1 MFEDVLVNQNPHWD
15 GLVYPEGVPRRI
27 LEYVKKHLDLP
38 QVLSFVGVRR
48 AGKSTLMRQVINH
61 LIRDHGIPPRNILF
75 CNLEMPVLNRYRTD
89 VANLDRL
96 YEDYLKLAA
105 PEGRIYIF
113 LDEVQFFPDWQ
124 VFVKY
129 RYEQGGLKFLVTGS
143 NSRLLSSEF
152 MTLLSGRTL
161 SVEVFPFSFVEFL
174 LARGITVSDEVSVL
188 QQRLRLQ
195 TLGDEYLQTGGFPE
209 VVSLEVQAFRNEVL
223 GMYARTILQQD
234 IVPRFAVKKP
244 ADLET
249 LFLYLMTNVSALYS
263 PKRLAD
269 LVGLSDK
276 TVKDYLAY
284 YGDVRLLFTL
294 DLFNFS
300 LKKQIRSPRKIYAVD
315 TGLAA
320 AVTTRFSENTGR
332 YLENLVFLELHRRG
346 EEMFYY
352 RTTNGLEVDF
362 LCRRDNRPTALIQTA
377 WSMKAED
384 TRKRELRALAK
395 AMTELN
401 LQEAL
406 IVTHEEE
413 EEIPVN
419 GKTVRLIPAWRFLLG
434 REERR

>member
-1 MFEDVLVNQNPHWD
+1 MFEDVLVGQNPHWD
-15 GLVYPEGVPRRI
+15 GLVYPEGVPRQV
-27 LEYVKKHLDLP
+27 LEYVRKHLDLP

-61 LIRDHGIPPRNILF
+61 LIRDRGIPPRNILF

-96 YEDYLKLAA
+96 YQDYLKLVA
-105 PEGRIYIF
+105 PKGRIFIF

-124 VFVKY
+124 VFVKS
-129 RYEQGGLKFLVTGS
+129 RYEQGGLKFMVTGS

-152 MTLLSGRTL
+152 ITLLSGRTFP
-161 SVEVFPFSFVEFL
+161 VEVLPFSFVEFL
-174 LARGITVSDEVSVL
+174 LARGITASDEVSVL
-188 QQRLRLQ
+188 RQKPRLQ
-195 TLGDEYLQTGGFPE
+195 VLFDDYLRTGGFPE
-209 VVSLEVQAFRNEVL
+209 VVFLDVPAFQNEVL

-249 LFLYLMTNVSALYS
+249 LFLYLMTNVSALYT
-263 PKRLAD
+263 PKRLSD
-269 LVGLSDK
+269 LIGLSDK

-284 YGDVRLLFTL
+284 YGDVRLLFAL
-294 DLFNFS
+294 DVFNFS
-300 LKKQIRSPRKIYAVD
+300 MKKQIRSPRKIYAVD

-332 YLENLVFLELHRRG
+332 YLENIVFLELHRRG
-346 EEMFYY
+346 EEVFYY

-362 LCRRDNRPTALIQTA
+362 LCRRDNRPAALIQTA
-377 WSMKAED
+377 WTMEGED

-395 AMTELN
+395 AMAELN
-401 LQEAL
+401 LKEAL
-406 IVTHEEE
+406 IVTHDEEG
-413 EEIPVN
+413 EIPVN
-419 GKTVRLIPAWRFLLG
+419 NGTVRLVPAWRFLLG
-434 REERR
+434 RE